1 METIT
6 SRTNPLIT
14 HIRKLTVSRKTRRSQ
29 GLMVCEGPKMLGE
42 ALRWGATLDT
52 ILWEAGAA
60 PVEGI
65 PPTVRQVTVPGD
77 LLRSV
82 APTQTPQQ
90 VLFLCALPDHAL
102 PAKLLSLIHI

>member
-42 ALRWGATLDT
+42 ALRWGGNVGYHPMGSWGRT
-52 ILWEAGAA
+52 G
-60 PVEGI
+60 G
-65 PPTVRQVTVPGD
+65 GD
-77 LLRSV
+77 PLR
-82 APTQTPQQ
+82 
-90 VLFLCALPDHAL
+90 CGR
-102 PAKLLSLIHI
+102 

>member
-1 METIT
+1 MG
-6 SRTNPLIT
+6 SWGRT
-14 HIRKLTVSRKTRRSQ
+14 
-29 GLMVCEGPKMLGE
+29 GG
-42 ALRWGATLDT
+42 
-52 ILWEAGAA
+52 
-60 PVEGI
+60 GI

-102 PAKLLSLIHI
+102 PAKLSGAGTWCWTTSRIQEIWEPSGAQPTPLGRMG